1 MTTLRQAAGNCKF
14 KIKKQAGEA
23 KRQTMDYFL
32 SEEQQMIKDLARQIA
47 AEKVVPVREEL
58 DEKEEFPW
66 EIMRV
71 LASSD
76 LFGLFIPE
84 EYGGLGKGGFELAL
98 AVEELSA
105 ACVGVSTTYAANALG
120 TYPILLF
127 GTPEQKKKY
136 LPDIAAGKRL
146 VAFGL
151 TEANAGSDAGGIQ
164 TTARPD
170 GDHYVLNG
178 TKQWI
183 TNGGEAEIYTV
194 IAITDKAKGAR
205 GASAFIVEK
214 GAPGFSF
221 GKKERKMGIRASAT
235 RELVFEDC
243 RIPKENILGR
253 EGMGF
258 IVAMK
263 TLDNSRVGVGAQGV
277 GVAQGALDEAIKFAR
292 ARVQFGHPIISFQAI
307 QHMLADMATEIEAAR
322 ALVYQA
328 ARTIDSGAKD
338 VTKVSAMAKLFATD
352 MAMRVTT
359 NAVQVMG
366 GSGYM
371 KEYPV
376 EKMMRD
382 AKILQIYEGTN
393 QIQRNVIAQN
403 LIKEAAKA
411 K

>member
-1 MTTLRQAAGNCKF
+1 
-14 KIKKQAGEA
+14 
-23 KRQTMDYFL
+23 MDYL
-32 SEEQQMIKDLARQIA
+32 LTEEQQMIRDLARQIA
-47 AEKVVPVREEL
+47 EEKIVPVRAEL

-66 EIMRV
+66 EIMKV
-71 LASSD
+71 LSQSD
-76 LFGLFIPE
+76 MFGLFIPE
-84 EYGGLGKGGFELAL
+84 EYGGLGKGCLELCI
-98 AVEELSA
+98 AVEELSR

-127 GTPEQKKKY
+127 GSDEQKKQF

-164 TTARPD
+164 TTAMLQ
-170 GDHYVLNG
+170 GNEYVLNG

-183 TNGGEAEIYTV
+183 TNGGDAEIYTI
-194 IAITDKAKGAR
+194 IALTDKSKGPR

-214 GAPGFSF
+214 GTPGFTF
-221 GKKERKMGIRASAT
+221 GKKENKMGIRASST
-235 RELVFEDC
+235 RELIFDNC
-243 RIPKENILGR
+243 RIPKENILGK

-263 TLDNSRVGVGAQGV
+263 TLDSSRTGVGAQGL
-277 GVAQGALDEAIKFAR
+277 GVAQGAFEEAVKFAR
-292 ARVQFGHPIISFQAI
+292 QRHQFGHPIISFQAV
-307 QHMLADMATEIEAAR
+307 QHMLADMAIQIEAAR
-322 ALVYQA
+322 ALVYSV
-328 ARTIDSGAKD
+328 ARYIDSGAKD
-338 VTKVSAMAKLFATD
+338 VSKASAMAKTFATD
-352 MAMRVTT
+352 IGMKVTT
-359 NAVQVMG
+359 DAVQVMG

-371 KEYPV
+371 REYPV

-393 QIQRNVIAQN
+393 QIQRNVIGQEI
-403 LIKEAAKA
+403 IKEAARK